1 MARQSRT
8 VGLSPTGIIEQLR
21 QRPYHRPDYFLG
33 LMVLALIAVGMIVIY
48 STGSIANF
56 NITGGTS
63 DRNSFF
69 YSQLGNL
76 AIGLAGWFFASR
88 IKYDT

>member
-33 LMVLALIAVGMIVIY
+33 LMVLALIAVGMIVWVL
-48 STGSIANF
+48 IAV
-56 NITGGTS
+56 
-63 DRNSFF
+63 
-69 YSQLGNL
+69 
-76 AIGLAGWFFASR
+76 
-88 IKYDT
+88 KYDGTICIRFPEVLRKDHNESN